1 MYTLGASASPLD
13 GDGLG
18 APRLFRRA
26 FAKARAAG
34 AGSIPT
40 PVTRT
45 ITTRIAKI
53 PPEVVGQLVA
63 RAARL
68 RPPPPST
75 KVYPLPFAMIEKV
88 RTAAAYADKAPRLV
102 TRPIVVQ
109 PPRAPVVIP
118 ERLYDESRYRAAAIA
133 RARAA
138 GVPPGGSIPTVVT
151 PIERVALAPAPP
163 APTKAL
169 PASSSLSLVNTAP
182 AAPPTPDASA
192 AELEQIKSEVKPS
205 VIAVQKIP
213 PIVFI
218 GGGLALLWLISAG
231 VRGSI
236 RGGKAGW

>member
-1 MYTLGASASPLD
+1 MYTLGAAASPLD

-18 APRLFRRA
+18 APRMFTRA

-53 PPEVVGQLVA
+53 PAEVVGQLVA

-75 KVYPLPFAMIEKV
+75 KVFPLPFAMIEKV
-88 RTAAAYADKAPRLV
+88 RTAAAYAEKAPRPV
-102 TRPIVVQ
+102 TRRVVVE

-118 ERLYDESRYRAAAIA
+118 ERLYEQSRNRAAAIA

-138 GVPPGGSIPTVVT
+138 GVPPGGSIPTFVT
-151 PIERVALAPAPP
+151 PIERVALAPPQP
-163 APTKAL
+163 APTKVL

-182 AAPPTPDASA
+182 APPPPPDASA
-192 AELEQIKSEVKPS
+192 AELEQIEKELKPA
-205 VIAVQKIP
+205 AVAVSKIP